1 MQTHGF
7 GEMLENFFAPL
18 TLFGDMGLDRKKQSV
33 YNIYIACMTA
43 RAAGRLYAI
52 YIIRKGNIQ

>member
-1 MQTHGF
+1 
-7 GEMLENFFAPL
+7 MLENFFAPL

-33 YNIYIACMTA
+33 YNIYIARMTA